1 MAYLDGIAN
10 PKIGPDRIS
19 PEAQQWRTLRGAPP
33 NMGPQ
38 MPPNAAALRT
48 SAPAMP
54 AMPATPATPAAPAAP
69 PSALARGAQRV
80 GYIAGKVSRATPAA
94 ALAGF
99 GDYQIDD
106 PEVDSS
112 AGGTLR
118 AVREGDFAG
127 AWRSLSKGALETA
140 MDLGSSAA
148 KVASLVAPGAP
159 AAYDRFLRG
168 QFGDQLIGPGGPAG
182 SAAPAAPAAPP
193 DKAPSAA
200 RPLPP
205 GMAPSTA
212 GGGRGSPDHPLRLD
226 MDPGRKSLGP
236 ARDFSRELGA
246 VPRKLPGDLREG
258 VIFETTGPDGRKV
271 YSGKN
276 VKADADFVDGLGR
289 KIDNGGV
296 VNVLDT
302 REGYR
307 QNLLELQRNAAE
319 RAATPMGGV
328 GNLGTSTG
336 LRLNDTVAA
345 NKAAG
350 ATRDERIAMAEL
362 AAKRDINAA
371 NVGAQIYGVDTG
383 AATSRYGMD
392 TQAATLRRG
401 QDMDYAEKID
411 ARMMD
416 LAAKRQMRDLQTGL
430 IKAAGGDMRLAAGMA
445 AAYGISPDS
454 FLSLARFDDER
465 VAAGDK
471 AIEAAARSLS
481 AGPDGKVVEGDVA
494 RNKVALKR
502 SSNLARATAAQVSAV
517 EPQLVGR
524 QRILNSLNATRDTGL
539 LQAVGIGDSS
549 PEYSS
554 IPDLRGY
561 SAERVGFIDGAVTPN
576 VSKGDYK
583 LTKPGAKTLYLRDQ
597 DIDEAALGEL
607 RDTYGLRLPGR

>member
-38 MPPNAAALRT
+38 MPPNAAALRA
-48 SAPAMP
+48 SAPAVP
-54 AMPATPATPAAPAAP
+54 IAPTAPAAP

-80 GYIAGKVSRATPAA
+80 GNIAGKISRAAPAA

-127 AWRSLSKGALETA
+127 AGRSLSKGALETA

-182 SAAPAAPAAPP
+182 SAAPAAPPGEAL
-193 DKAPSAA
+193 SAA

-205 GMAPSTA
+205 GMAPSMA
-212 GGGRGSPDHPLRLD
+212 GAGRGSPDHPLRLD
-226 MDPGRKSLGP
+226 MDPTRMSLGS

-246 VPRKLPGDLREG
+246 VPRKLPGDLRED

-289 KIDNGGV
+289 KIDNGGM

-307 QNLLELQRNAAE
+307 QNLLELRRNAAE
-319 RAATPMGGV
+319 RAAAPVGGV

-362 AAKRDINAA
+362 AAKRDMNAA

-383 AATSRYGMD
+383 AATSRYGTD

-465 VAAGDK
+465 VASGDK

-481 AGPDGKVVEGDVA
+481 VGPDGKVVEGDVA
-494 RNKVALKR
+494 RNKVALKK
-502 SSNLARATAAQVSAV
+502 SSDLSRATAAQVNAM

-539 LQAVGIGDSS
+539 LQAVGIDDPS

-561 SAERVGFIDGAVTPN
+561 SAERVGFIGGVATPN

-583 LTKPGAKTLYLRDQ
+583 LTKRGEKPVYLRNQ

-607 RDTYGLRLPGR
+607 RGTYGLRLPGR